1 MTDSCPRCDIVAGR
15 LIPAG
20 GVIHDDGLWRV
31 VHHPGATSDPGELL
45 IVLRRHEEAI
55 AALTDPETES
65 LGPILRAGTRAIERV
80 VRPERVYVASFN
92 ERIRHVHFFLL
103 PRTRAMPSGHVTSDL
118 FRRARGVLRGFKIA
132 RNPTDEARA
141 RAAERIRD
149 EDVWPP
155 LRA

>member
-1 MTDSCPRCDIVAGR
+1 MTDSCPRCAIVAGR
-15 LIPAG
+15 ISPAG

-31 VHHPGATSDPGELL
+31 VHHPGTTSDPGELL
-45 IVLRRHEEAI
+45 VVLRRHEEAI
-55 AALTDPETES
+55 AALTDAETDA

-103 PRTRAMPSGHVTSDL
+103 PRTSAMPSGHVTSDL
-118 FRRARGVLRGFKIA
+118 FRRARGVLRGLKVA
-132 RNPTDEARA
+132 PNPTNAARA

-149 EDVWPP
+149 EDVWPR
-155 LRA
+155 LRD